1 MDEIMRTGP
10 AGERAVGDAGPYKT
24 DLPVDA
30 LRLLEFDKKLRE
42 YKAGKAKLEKRVVQ
56 AEQWWKL
63 RNDAQARKEFDV
75 GWDGDFRS
83 ASGWLHNVLVSKHAD
98 AMENYPEAL
107 ILPREAGDKQQA
119 KMLSAIIPCI
129 LEQTGF
135 EATYS
140 DAWWRKLKTGTA
152 VYKCSWDAEA
162 LNGLGEIS
170 IKDVDLLSVF
180 WEPGVRDIQDSRYF
194 FHTEL
199 QDNDLLEQQYP
210 QLQDKLKGNTI
221 TLTKFIYDDNVSTE
235 NKSVVVDV
243 YYKQDGVLEYCKYV
257 GDQVLFSTENEEY
270 TSSAA
275 FAAPS
280 PQGEGMMAPDAGMT
294 NPPAAGTSSD
304 PFGATFPVSGE
315 GIAAQVQHRGL
326 YDDGLYPFVF
336 DPLFPVE
343 GSPCGYGYVDLC
355 KNSQVAIDIL
365 RTAFIKNTKAGATP
379 RFFSRTEGGINEQEF
394 LDTTNPIV
402 HVSGPVD
409 EQFLRSIDVSG
420 LPGAYLN
427 VYDSMINEL
436 RETSGNTESANGTYS
451 AGVTAA
457 ASIAALQE
465 ASGKTS
471 RDASRASYRAF
482 RKLVTMIVELIRQFY
497 DLPRQFRITGQFGQ
511 EEFVVFDNS
520 GMVPQPV
527 GVMGTELGYTQPVFD
542 IRVEVQ
548 KKNAYTRTTQNE
560 LALQLYQLGCFMPGN
575 EEPTL
580 MLLDM
585 MDFDGKDD
593 LTAKLQQRM
602 MMMQAMMAM
611 GPAPAAS
618 DGPAKIDDGEHP
630 GETTHVEKARERS
643 NAAHS
648 L

>member
-1 MDEIMRTGP
+1 MDEINLTPETGVESSP
-10 AGERAVGDAGPYKT
+10 GG
-24 DLPVDA
+24 PVDA
-30 LRLLEFDKKLRE
+30 LRLQEFDKKLRE
-42 YKAGKAKLEKRVVQ
+42 YKAGKAKLEKRVVA

-107 ILPREAGDKQQA
+107 ILPREEGDKQQA

-135 EATYS
+135 ESTYS

-162 LNGLGEIS
+162 LNGLGEIA
-170 IKDVDLLSVF
+170 IRDVDLLSVF

-194 FHTEL
+194 FHVEL
-199 QDNDLLEQQYP
+199 HDNDLLEQQYP
-210 QLQDKLKGNTI
+210 QLKDKLKGNTI
-221 TLTKFIYDDNVSTE
+221 TLTKFIYDDNVPTDG
-235 NKSVVVDV
+235 KSVVVDV
-243 YYKQDGVLEYCKYV
+243 YYKQDGVLQYCKYV
-257 GDQVLFSTENEEY
+257 GDQVLYATENEEY

-280 PQGEGMMAPDAGMT
+280 PQGEGMMAQGGFEAPQVPQA
-294 NPPAAGTSSD
+294 P
-304 PFGATFPVSGE
+304 
-315 GIAAQVQHRGL
+315 QVQHRGL

-394 LDTTNPIV
+394 LDTTKPIV

-482 RKLVTMIVELIRQFY
+482 RKLVTMIVERIRQFY

-511 EEFVVFDNS
+511 EEFIAFDNS

-527 GVMGTELGYTQPVFD
+527 GVMGTDLGYTQPVFD

-611 GPAPAAS
+611 GPAPAPT
-618 DGPAKIDDGEHP
+618 DEPAKLDDGEHP

>member
-30 LRLLEFDKKLRE
+30 LRLQEFDKKLRE
-42 YKAGKAKLEKRVVQ
+42 YKAGKAKLEKRVVA

-83 ASGWLHNVLVSKHAD
+83 ASGWMHNVLVSKHAD

-107 ILPREAGDKQQA
+107 ILPREAGDKAQA

-135 EATYS
+135 ESTYS

-162 LNGLGEIS
+162 LNGLGEIA
-170 IKDVDLLSVF
+170 IRDVDLLSVF

-194 FHTEL
+194 FHVEL
-199 QDNDLLEQQYP
+199 QDNDLLEKQYP

-257 GDQVLFSTENEEY
+257 GDQVLYATENEEMVN
-270 TSSAA
+270 SAVKL
-275 FAAPS
+275 
-280 PQGEGMMAPDAGMT
+280 EDAGMA

-315 GIAAQVQHRGL
+315 GMGTPQVQHRGL

-394 LDTTNPIV
+394 LDTTKPIV

-482 RKLVTMIVELIRQFY
+482 RKLVTMIVERIRQFY

-511 EEFVVFDNS
+511 VEFVAFDNS

-548 KKNAYTRTTQNE
+548 KTNAYTRTTQNE

-602 MMMQAMMAM
+602 MMMQTMMAM

-618 DGPAKIDDGEHP
+618 EEPAKLDDGEHP

>member
-1 MDEIMRTGP
+1 MDEINMLTPESGVESSP
-10 AGERAVGDAGPYKT
+10 GG
-24 DLPVDA
+24 PVDA
-30 LRLLEFDKKLRE
+30 LRLQEFDKKLRE
-42 YKAGKAKLEKRVVQ
+42 YKAGKAHLEKRVVA

-63 RNDAQARKEFDV
+63 RNDTQARKEFDV

-162 LNGLGEIS
+162 LNGLGEIA
-170 IKDVDLLSVF
+170 IRDVDLLSVF

-194 FHTEL
+194 FHVEL

-210 QLQDKLKGNTI
+210 QLQGKLKGNTI
-221 TLTKFIYDDNVSTE
+221 TLTKYIYEDNVPTDG
-235 NKSVVVDV
+235 KSVVVDV
-243 YYKQDGVLEYCKYV
+243 YYKKDGALEYCKYV
-257 GDQVLFSTENEEY
+257 GDQVLYSTENEEY

-280 PQGEGMMAPDAGMT
+280 PQGEDMMAPQVPQT
-294 NPPAAGTSSD
+294 P
-304 PFGATFPVSGE
+304 
-315 GIAAQVQHRGL
+315 QVQHRGL

-336 DPLFPVE
+336 DPLFPIE

-365 RTAFIKNTKAGATP
+365 RTAFVKNTKAGATP

-394 LDTTNPIV
+394 LDTTKPIV
-402 HVSGPVD
+402 HVSGPLD
-409 EQFLRSIDVSG
+409 EQFLRGIDVNG

-427 VYDSMINEL
+427 VYESMISEL

-482 RKLVTMIVELIRQFY
+482 RKLVNMVVERIRQFY

-511 EEFVVFDNS
+511 EEFVAFDNS
-520 GMVPQPV
+520 GMAPQPI
-527 GVMGTELGYTQPVFD
+527 GLGNTDLGYTQPVFD

-575 EEPTL
+575 EEPAL

-611 GPAPAAS
+611 GPAPAPSDEPEKLS
-618 DGPAKIDDGEHP
+618 DGDRPD
-630 GETTHVEKARERS
+630 ETTHVQKARERS